1 MVQLFKYCGLVA
13 GIVGYFIYV
22 LWGMVFPEAQSACKG
37 ININI
42 YIYIPE
48 SKIGLASFVLTVFN
62 NYSSSPNKL

>member
-37 ININI
+37 INILI
-42 YIYIPE
+42 IIIIIVGGGGGVGQ
-48 SKIGLASFVLTVFN
+48 KFN
-62 NYSSSPNKL
+62 PF